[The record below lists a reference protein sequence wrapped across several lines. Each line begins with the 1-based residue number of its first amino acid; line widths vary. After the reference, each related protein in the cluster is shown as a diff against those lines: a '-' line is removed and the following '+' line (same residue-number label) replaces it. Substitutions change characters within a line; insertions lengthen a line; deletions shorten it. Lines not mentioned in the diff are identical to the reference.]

1 MRIALGQT
9 LDDMQPGLG
18 RYADRNRERGRLY
31 SGQVGR
37 VIGTTF
43 GQAWG
48 DVGYGIGTIS
58 HPQGGVVGG
67 EIRIA
72 AKRFS
77 FPEALQAGAERRE
90 KDRDRGAVRS
100 CLGRRTGVEKSS
112 KMC

>member
-18 RYADRNRERGRLY
+18 RYADSNRERGRRH
-31 SGQVGR
+31 SGKVGYA
-37 VIGTTF
+37 IGTTL

-58 HPQGGVVGG
+58 RPQRGVVEGG
-67 EIRIA
+67 IRIA
-72 AKRFS
+72 VKRFS
-77 FPEALQAGAERRE
+77 FPEALQAGAERGE
-90 KDRDRGAVRS
+90 KGRDRGAVRS
-100 CLGRRTGVEKSS
+100 CSGRRTGVEKSS